1 MKFYFPSVSKNENNN
16 LMSPRDTESFQ
27 FLRVQAVNFTSWVPR
42 RGLSAVAN
50 MRPPLRT
57 HRDAAEVS
65 ALMKK

>member
-1 MKFYFPSVSKNENNN
+1 MKFYFPSGSKNENNN

-42 RGLSAVAN
+42 RGPAAVAN
-50 MRPPLRT
+50 TRPPLRT
-57 HRDAAEVS
+57 RRDAAEVS

>member
-1 MKFYFPSVSKNENNN
+1 
-16 LMSPRDTESFQ
+16 MSPRDTESFQ

-50 MRPPLRT
+50 TRPPLRT
-57 HRDAAEVS
+57 RGDAAEVS